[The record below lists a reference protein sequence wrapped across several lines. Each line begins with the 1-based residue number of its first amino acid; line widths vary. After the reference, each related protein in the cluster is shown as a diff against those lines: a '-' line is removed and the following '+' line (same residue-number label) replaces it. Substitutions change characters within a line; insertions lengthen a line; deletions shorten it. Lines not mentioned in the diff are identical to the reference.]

1 MILYIKIDRR
11 YIMYTWG
18 YIKDCAL
25 AKLDLNKYEVY
36 DEQVNTV
43 VSRFPFY
50 ANEAMTQIC
59 SAIKPNYKF
68 ADFVITADKVGV
80 AQTMPDDFIC
90 FGEDRST
97 MDITDHCGRTF
108 LNVETHDDDYTVRG
122 YNQVVF
128 FHEATYHIAYN
139 ARWFTFTDTVDD
151 DTVITAPNDVL
162 DCIPSYIAHQC
173 YKIDDDV
180 KAQIF
185 RDEYEM
191 TLARINNNVAFEPKT
206 IKIGGGWD

>member
-1 MILYIKIDRR
+1 
-11 YIMYTWG
+11 MYTWG

-36 DEQVNTV
+36 DEQVTTV

-59 SAIKPNYKF
+59 SAVKPKYTF
-68 ADFVITADKVGV
+68 ADFVITSDMVGKS
-80 AQTMPDDFIC
+80 QTMPTDFVS
-90 FGEDRST
+90 FNWERST
-97 MDITDHCGRTF
+97 MDVEDCHGR
-108 LNVETHDDDYTVRG
+108 VHYGIETHDDDWTVRG

-128 FHEATYHIAYN
+128 YHEGTFHIAYN

-151 DTVITAPNDVL
+151 NTLVDAPDDVL
-162 DCIPSYIAHQC
+162 DCLPSYIAHQC
-173 YKIDDDV
+173 YKIDDEV
-180 KAQIF
+180 KSQLF

-191 TLARINNNVAFEPKT
+191 ALARIDNSASFEPKT

>member
-1 MILYIKIDRR
+1 
-11 YIMYTWG
+11 MYTWG

-25 AKLDLNKYEVY
+25 AKLDLNKYETY

-59 SAIKPNYKF
+59 SAIKPKYARAN
-68 ADFVITADKVGV
+68 FVVTTDMIGI
-80 AQTMPDDFIC
+80 AQEMPDDFIC
-90 FGEDRST
+90 FGEDRNT
-97 MDITDHCGRTF
+97 MDIIDTCTG
-108 LNVETHDDDYTVRG
+108 ETIRGLEAHDDDFIAEG

-128 FHEATYHIAYN
+128 FHEGTFHISYN
-139 ARWFTFTDTVDD
+139 ARWFTFTTTVDD
-151 DTVITAPNDVL
+151 NTVINAPNDVL
-162 DCIPSYIAHQC
+162 DCLPSYIAHQC
-173 YKIDDDV
+173 YKIDDEV
-180 KAQIF
+180 KAQLF

-191 TLARINNNVAFEPKT
+191 ALARINNNVAFAPQT